1 MPVCEAGRQVS
12 CACPGGEEGAQR
24 CAEDGSTWR
33 ECDCPRGAAGGSGGA
48 GSCETLRQPLVGASV
63 SLVLL
68 IDTSESMGDMR
79 WDLGEEFLEQRNR
92 ELRWLVA

>member
-1 MPVCEAGRQVS
+1 M
-12 CACPGGEEGAQR
+12 
-24 CAEDGSTWR
+24 
-33 ECDCPRGAAGGSGGA
+33 
-48 GSCETLRQPLVGASV
+48 VGASV